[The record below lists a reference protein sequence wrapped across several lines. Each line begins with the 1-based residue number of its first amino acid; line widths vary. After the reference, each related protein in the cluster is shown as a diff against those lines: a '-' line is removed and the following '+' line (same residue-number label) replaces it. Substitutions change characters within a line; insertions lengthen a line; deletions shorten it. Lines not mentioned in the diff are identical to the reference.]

1 VYFQN
6 TNQQKECNMCQK
18 CNDSLLAAAQ
28 AASLLAS
35 AAKDLYDINQTAQ
48 AKTLAQAA
56 AELFSIVKDD
66 VPSGSYAT
74 TPGEAGTAA
83 GDTGSAQDAPKDA
96 AEKKEPRSNLPQG
109 FTISDDGIMYINGTA
124 VGRVVVIGPTKH

>member
-48 AKTLAQAA
+48 AKSLAQAA
-56 AELFSIVKDD
+56 ADLFSIVKDD
-66 VPSGSYAT
+66 VPSGDYAT
-74 TPGEAGTAA
+74 TPGEA
-83 GDTGSAQDAPKDA
+83 GDTGSAQDAPKKASDP
-96 AEKKEPRSNLPQG
+96 KNTPGVKLPQG
-109 FTISDDGIMYINGTA
+109 FTISDDGIMYINGAA